1 VKVEQNHSRS
11 KTIICMVIG
20 MLLLFA
26 IAQPAK
32 AISKAKATQQV
43 ELLKYNAYWHWGF
56 IWKLAGSGSL
66 TVTEEQINDSTS
78 RYHAQICGRSLSI
91 VETIMKVR
99 DTLDS
104 YYTKEIVPIEYSKK
118 THEGS
123 YSAIERNYYH
133 AYVNGK
139 PQRNIFGYKR
149 SEIDSTKVDIY
160 RWRSKKSNDR
170 KKVSNIG
177 AGMDMLLIITEMRNI
192 DYTKMKKG
200 EKRSYYVTSGVKCRP
215 VYLTY
220 NGQET
225 CTLKNGKK
233 YPSHS
238 ITLTFGTK
246 DSDST
251 PLYAWLSTDK
261 DQRPLSIIID
271 LKRIGSVQG
280 EIVE

>member
-1 VKVEQNHSRS
+1 MKVIQNHNRT
-11 KTIICMVIG
+11 KTIIWLVIG
-20 MLLLFA
+20 LLMLGA
-26 IAQPAK
+26 ITQPAS
-32 AISKAKATQQV
+32 AISKAKSTKKV
-43 ELLKYNAYWHWGF
+43 ERLKYNAYWHWGF
-56 IWKLAGSGSL
+56 LWKLAGSGSL
-66 TVTEEQINDSTS
+66 EVFEEQVNDSTT
-78 RYHAQICGRSLSI
+78 RHHAQICGRSLSI

-104 YYTKEIVPIEYSKK
+104 YYTPDLVPIEYSKK

-133 AYVNGK
+133 AYVDGK
-139 PQRNIFGYKR
+139 VKNDTYGFGR
-149 SEIDSTKVDIY
+149 EDIDSTHVDIY
-160 RWRSKKSNDR
+160 RWRSKKGNDR

-177 AGMDMLLIITEMRNI
+177 AGMDMLLIIMEMRNI
-192 DYTKMKKG
+192 DYSKMKKG
-200 EKRSYYVTSGVKCRP
+200 EKRAYYVTSGVKCRP
-215 VYLTY
+215 LFLTY
-220 NGQET
+220 NGRET
-225 CTLKNGKK
+225 CELKNGKK

>member
-1 VKVEQNHSRS
+1 MEAKKNHNRT
-11 KTIICMVIG
+11 KTIVCLIIG
-20 MLLLFA
+20 MLMLGTM
-26 IAQPAK
+26 AQPAQ
-32 AISKAKATQQV
+32 AISKAKSVKQV
-43 ELLKYNAYWHWGF
+43 EQLKYNAYWHWGF

-66 TVTEEQINDSTS
+66 TVNEEQVSDSTT

-123 YSAIERNYYH
+123 YNAIERNYYH
-133 AYVNGK
+133 AYVNGEA
-139 PQRNIFGYKR
+139 QRNIFGLNR
-149 SEIDSTKVDIY
+149 SDIDSTKIDIY
-160 RWRSKKSNDR
+160 RWRSKKGNDR

-177 AGMDMLLIITEMRNI
+177 AGMDMLLIITEMRNL
-192 DYTKMKKG
+192 DYSKMKKG
-200 EKRSYYVTSGVKCRP
+200 EKRAYYVTSGVKNRP
-215 VYLTY
+215 LFLTY
-220 NGQET
+220 NGRET

-251 PLYAWLSTDK
+251 PLYAWLSTDP

>member
-1 VKVEQNHSRS
+1 MNSFLNRTKAIFAL
-11 KTIICMVIG
+11 IIV
-20 MLLLFA
+20 MLTLGAFT
-26 IAQPAK
+26 QPAI
-32 AISKAKATQQV
+32 AISKAKSSIKV
-43 ELLKYNAYWHWGF
+43 ETLKYNAYWHWGF

-66 TVTEEQINDSTS
+66 NVYEEQLNDSTK
-78 RYHAQICGRSLSI
+78 RYHAQICGRSASI
-91 VETIMKVR
+91 VESIMKVR

-104 YYTKEIVPIEYSKK
+104 YYTPQLVPIEYTKK

-123 YSAIERNYYH
+123 YSASEHNYYY
-133 AYVNGK
+133 AWKNGK
-139 PQRNIFGYKR
+139 MLSNIFGLGR
-149 SEIDSTKVDIY
+149 NEIDSTRVDVY
-160 RWRSKKSNDR
+160 RWRSKKGNDR
-170 KKVSNIG
+170 VKVSNVG

-192 DYTKMKKG
+192 DYSKMKKG
-200 EKRSYYVTSGVKCRP
+200 EKRAYFVTSGVKNRP
-215 VYLTY
+215 LFLTY
-220 NGQET
+220 NGKET

-251 PLYAWLSTDK
+251 PLYAWLSTDP